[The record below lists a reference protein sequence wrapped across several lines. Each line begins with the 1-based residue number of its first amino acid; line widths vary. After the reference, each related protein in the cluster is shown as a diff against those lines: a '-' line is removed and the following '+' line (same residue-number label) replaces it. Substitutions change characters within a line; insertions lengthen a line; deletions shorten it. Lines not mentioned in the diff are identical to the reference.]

1 MSYDL
6 PGYHF
11 NPIKTG
17 QIFKQLRQAKGLSG
31 SAAARLSGLTY
42 DTIDNIERGRVQDIK
57 FEAYFKLCVVY
68 ETSMEAVA
76 LLMLTGDEIDFRDRI
91 MLYLPKED
99 NVMPA
104 DVLDAV
110 PSFVPDTVVAAAEA
124 VAATDAPVQ
133 PVRKSAEDTDN
144 VAQLHKHIAKLM
156 DLLEKAI
163 ERG

>member
-1 MSYDL
+1 
-6 PGYHF
+6 
-11 NPIKTG
+11 
-17 QIFKQLRQAKGLSG
+17 
-31 SAAARLSGLTY
+31 
-42 DTIDNIERGRVQDIK
+42 
-57 FEAYFKLCVVY
+57 
-68 ETSMEAVA
+68 
-76 LLMLTGDEIDFRDRI
+76 MLTGDEIDFRDRI

-133 PVRKSAEDTDN
+133 PVRKPVEDTDN

-156 DLLEKAI
+156 ELLEIAI
-163 ERG
+163 TKG